1 MEGQK
6 ITEPSKYYHFYNA
19 EKAAL
24 PFSNAEYEARL
35 RGLRVAMHQHGVLAT
50 LLTSMQAIA
59 YYSRFLYCA
68 FDRLYGLVV
77 TADRSFTILA
87 GIDGGQPSRCCFE
100 ENITYT
106 DWQRNNCWA
115 AVASVTGKQAVI
127 GYEADHLTLAQHDR
141 LHACLKPS
149 NLVDLALESMT

>member
-6 ITEPSKYYHFYNA
+6 MTERSEYYHFYNG

-24 PFSNAEYEARL
+24 PFSSAEYEARL
-35 RGLRVAMHQHGVLAT
+35 NGLRAVMHQHGVSAT

-59 YYSRFLYCA
+59 YYSGFLYCA
-68 FDRLYGLVV
+68 FGRPYGLVV
-77 TADRSFTILA
+77 TADSSFTISA
-87 GIDGGQPSRCCFE
+87 GIDGGQPWRRCYG

-106 DWQRNNCWA
+106 DWQRNNFWA

-127 GYEADHLTLAQHDR
+127 GYEADHLTTYLR
-141 LHACLKPS
+141 
-149 NLVDLALESMT
+149 MM